1 MVVQGL
7 IGRIKIDESQGTL
20 RSIPWS
26 IPYLVTRYNDDQ
38 QRTGSARSSRKVTS
52 GIDRRCHYPGSSRLP
67 SPYGRMV
74 RTMAAGGRQVVVTTS
89 RRVSHKHSR
98 SVP

>member
-20 RSIPWS
+20 RSIP
-26 IPYLVTRYNDDQ
+26 YLVTRYNNDQ

-67 SPYGRMV
+67 SLYGRMV
-74 RTMAAGGRQVVVTTS
+74 RTMAAGGRQVVATTS
-89 RRVSHKHSR
+89 RQVSHKHSR

>member
-7 IGRIKIDESQGTL
+7 IGRIKIDESQSTL
-20 RSIPWS
+20 RS
-26 IPYLVTRYNDDQ
+26 IPYLVTRYNNGQ
-38 QRTGSARSSRKVTS
+38 QPTGSARSSRKVTS
-52 GIDRRCHYPGSSRLP
+52 GIDRRCHFPGSSRLP

-74 RTMAAGGRQVVVTTS
+74 RTMAAGRRQVVVTTS
-89 RRVSHKHSR
+89 RQASHKHSR